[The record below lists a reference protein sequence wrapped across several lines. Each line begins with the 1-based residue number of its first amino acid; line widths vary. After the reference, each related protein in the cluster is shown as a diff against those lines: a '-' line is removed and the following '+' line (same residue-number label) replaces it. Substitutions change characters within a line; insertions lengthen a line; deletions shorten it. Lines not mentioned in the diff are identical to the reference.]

1 MAWNRDLGK
10 TNGIKY
16 KSAQTI
22 ANSMKVPTS
31 TGGNLTTRAYPDSK
45 ISFSQPTYTP
55 PGGGDPTG
63 KNTNTNSKALAALMS
78 AYQYNPYQDYLSQR
92 QGAAKQAYDNGMAAL
107 NEAYG
112 AYMAALEEN
121 FGSTQGQLAD
131 SYNRSK
137 KNIKDDA
144 LQSLKQAY
152 INKMLQAKNFDQ
164 EMSAQGIS
172 GGASETTRASMS
184 NNYGNARNNIYT
196 TRNRSL
202 SDLEGNYNDNLAAA
216 TQAYNQ
222 AVAQA
227 QLAKAEQAMQLE
239 NALANNQIAALDD
252 YYSLVKDSEGQ
263 MNGAFATAIGDSQN
277 FTFDPTQVLN
287 NYTAPEVLQADT
299 MDQRSWANLLQAL
312 QAIMAQQGNGNVNLA
327 NPVLNNNYL
336 AAMLQQL
343 GGAR

>member
-1 MAWNRDLGK
+1 MAFNTRDL
-10 TNGIKY
+10 
-16 KSAQTI
+16 KSRGW
-22 ANSMKVPTS
+22 NSSSSSFRAPTVPQS
-31 TGGNLTTRAYPDSK
+31 TGGNLTSRGYPDSK
-45 ISFSQPTYTP
+45 SIVSQPVITP
-55 PGGGDPTG
+55 PTGGGYKTG
-63 KNTNTNSKALAALMS
+63 GSTGNSKALAALMS

-287 NYTAPEVLQADT
+287 NYTAPEVRQADT

>member
-1 MAWNRDLGK
+1 MSYGDGARGWNRSNIRNNSLG
-10 TNGIKY
+10 
-16 KSAQTI
+16 SA
-22 ANSMKVPTS
+22 NKMKAFN
-31 TGGNLTTRAYPDSK
+31 TGGQSLVKQAYPATT
-45 ISFSQPTYTP
+45 ISGYDLKPKT
-55 PGGGDPTG
+55 PGGDGNITG
-63 KNTNTNSKALAALMS
+63 NITNNNSKALAALMS
-78 AYQYNPYQDYLSQR
+78 AYQYNPYQNYLDQR

-107 NEAYG
+107 NDAYG
-112 AYMAALEEN
+112 AYMAALDEN
-121 FGSTQGQLAD
+121 FGSTKGQLTD

-137 KNIKDDA
+137 KNIQDDA

-164 EMSAQGIS
+164 EMSTQGIS

-277 FTFDPTQVLN
+277 FTFDPTEVLN
-287 NYTAPEVLQADT
+287 NYTAPEVYQADT

-327 NPVLNNNYL
+327 NPAIDNNYL
-336 AAMLQQL
+336 AAVLNQL
-343 GGAR
+343 RG

>member
-1 MAWNRDLGK
+1 MAWNRE
-10 TNGIKY
+10 IKKPNSLSY
-16 KSAQTI
+16 SARNMN
-22 ANSMKVPTS
+22 AYN
-31 TGGNLTTRAYPDSK
+31 TGGKSLTNSNLSYPVSTNNYWGKMPDVTK
-45 ISFSQPTYTP
+45 KDPNPT
-55 PGGGDPTG
+55 GGGTG
-63 KNTNTNSKALAALMS
+63 GNSKALAALMS

-137 KNIKDDA
+137 KNIQDDA
-144 LQSLKQAY
+144 TQSLKQAY

-263 MNGAFATAIGDSQN
+263 MNGAFAAAIGNGQN
-277 FTFDPTQVLN
+277 FTFDPTEVLN

-299 MDQRSWANLLQAL
+299 MDQRSWANLMQAL

-327 NPVLNNNYL
+327 NPALNNNYL
-336 AAMLQQL
+336 AAILQQL